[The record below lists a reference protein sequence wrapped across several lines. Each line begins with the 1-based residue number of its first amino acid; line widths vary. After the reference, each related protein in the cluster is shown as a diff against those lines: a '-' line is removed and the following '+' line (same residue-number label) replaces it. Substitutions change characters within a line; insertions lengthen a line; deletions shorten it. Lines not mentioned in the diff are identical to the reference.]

1 MSRSYVKSILR
12 IAAAIILAAGLI
24 PQIAISEDK
33 EPTMP
38 EYKEYLGRLLGTR
51 DTWPDD
57 MTEAESAVMQ
67 KHFEYLRDLT
77 AQKKVLMAGPVL
89 GRDPKFGLVVLRV
102 ASLDEA
108 HDIMKND
115 PSVQSGLHTYEL
127 SEMSVALMAHHV
139 PRDRYAAAVTDR
151 VLHKEVT
158 VPGTLS
164 DVWRLW
170 TTDDGLRSF
179 FSPNSHIELRV
190 GGPFEIL
197 FSMDSPVGERGSE
210 DCRIL
215 SWLPERMLSYE
226 WNAPPSLGPMRQKH
240 SHVVIL
246 FEEAGPGKVR
256 VDFNQYGWGEGEGW
270 QKVYEYFDRA
280 WSYVLGNFE
289 KRMTSG
295 PINWE
300 E

>member
-12 IAAAIILAAGLI
+12 IAAAIFLAAGLI
-24 PQIAISEDK
+24 PQTAISEDK

-164 DVWRLW
+164 DIWQTW

-179 FSPNSHIELRV
+179 FSPNAHIELRV

-226 WNAPPSLGPMRQKH
+226 WNAPLSLGPMRQKH
-240 SHVVIL
+240 SHVVIF